1 MHKGTGL
8 VAGMVAFGLAMAA
21 LIAWLIFGGV
31 AGKERGLAFQNQTA
45 QVMILK
51 FDDGRITTFGPHA
64 QQTLPVKPGQ
74 FPQDFSVTDA
84 SGTTLYQRRF
94 EFPELKN
101 YSFQIGIGADQ
112 FELHKGTNSPGTY

>member
-1 MHKGTGL
+1 M
-8 VAGMVAFGLAMAA
+8 MAFALAMAV

-51 FDDGRITTFGPHA
+51 FDDGRITKFEPRA

-74 FPQDFSVTDA
+74 FPQDFTVTDA
-84 SGTTLYQRRF
+84 SGKTLYQRRF

-101 YSFQIGIGADQ
+101 YSFQIGLGADQ
-112 FELHKGTNSPGTY
+112 FELYEGIHSPGTY